1 MLNPAILLSSARTV
15 PRCFLLKAKYCC
27 SVNVAFIHA
36 YLSARLWPVN
46 SISALPLR
54 NPRIPSGVSVCT
66 FSIRIS
72 IHLVAWQTHNF
83 TIILYWKQ
91 APFQDHLVLD
101 NSDRHGRE
109 CLCYDLRDGEVSHH
123 GHPAGAH
130 PAVGGFRAAPACPGV
145 SGDRVR
151 KRDRPRRRQCPR

>member
-101 NSDRHGRE
+101 NSAGSPLHINGKLCGSHQTPKWESSDSTEDKNAEHEKRVGRNVF
-109 CLCYDLRDGEVSHH
+109 R
-123 GHPAGAH
+123 
-130 PAVGGFRAAPACPGV
+130 RAAAAG
-145 SGDRVR
+145 GDRL
-151 KRDRPRRRQCPR
+151 